1 MDRFVCPL
9 SPVFGDFFVVIR
21 LELGIIENW
30 VLMLDS
36 QMEERS
42 DQNNKKGNQQLFD
55 SELITLT
62 ASVEKLC

>member
-36 QMEERS
+36 QIEERS
-42 DQNNKKGNQQLFD
+42 DQNNKKKKTIFD